1 MSISLSKV
9 LSGLHD
15 HSHDSH
21 DHGHSHDHDHDHDH
35 DHEDHGH
42 DHHEHMMIVAKLGVV
57 LGTIYGYW
65 FLQSVLFM
73 SRERSHHHNHM
84 YSETDRSEHKQDNP
98 PMTSHFEITQEP
110 RSNFKEPEWSAIGGI
125 LVGDCLCR
133 FADGLA
139 IGVAWTVSWGAGLG
153 TTLAILGHE
162 VRQVLLRISL
172 SFYFIYLLSFKVPH
186 ELGDFIIYKKLG
198 LNTARAVGLNVFA
211 AMISFV
217 GVFTGLALATQTEAA
232 DWILCLVTG
241 LFIYIP
247 LVHVVSTIRI

>member
-1 MSISLSKV
+1 MSISISKV
-9 LSGLHD
+9 LLGLHD

-21 DHGHSHDHDHDHDH
+21 DHGHSHDHDHDHDRDH
-35 DHEDHGH
+35 DDHGH

-73 SRERSHHHNHM
+73 RREKSHHHNHL
-84 YSETDRSEHKQDNP
+84 YSETNRSEHKQDNP

-139 IGVAWTVSWGAGLG
+139 IGVAWTVSWGSGLG

-162 VRQVLLRISL
+162 VLHV
-172 SFYFIYLLSFKVPH
+172 
-186 ELGDFIIYKKLG
+186 
-198 LNTARAVGLNVFA
+198 VGL
-211 AMISFV
+211 
-217 GVFTGLALATQTEAA
+217 FT
-232 DWILCLVTG
+232 
-241 LFIYIP
+241 LF
-247 LVHVVSTIRI
+247 TFF